1 MKTPRLT
8 QQVIR
13 FLEDNEYNVENT
25 SYGNDLTDSV
35 LVNDEVEVYLPNSF
49 VDDECR
55 EWFDKFYVKHHSG
68 HESFPR
74 NTEEL
79 LETLKK
85 LLYE

>member
-1 MKTPRLT
+1 MKTPQLT
-8 QQVIR
+8 RQVIQ

-35 LVNDEVEVYLPNSF
+35 LVNGEVKVFLPNSF
-49 VDDECR
+49 VDDESK
-55 EWFDKFYVKHHSG
+55 EWFDKFCVIHHSS

-74 NTEEL
+74 NTDEL

-85 LLYE
+85 LL